1 MPNYDQIRWLSGA
14 ETTESDEKDLL
25 LMKNSLGF
33 ISGLGVIVGVFLS
46 VIFLT
51 SLLIVQPL
59 DIPLRPKRMW
69 MHQVTFDWVFASI
82 SLAAVS
88 AVVFGILMKMNS
100 KAASRQ
106 E

>member
-25 LMKNSLGF
+25 LMKTSLGF
-33 ISGLGVIVGVFLS
+33 ISGLGVIVGFFLS
-46 VIFLT
+46 IIFL
-51 SLLIVQPL
+51 SALLIVQPL

-69 MHQVTFDWVFASI
+69 MHNVTFEWILVSV

>member
-1 MPNYDQIRWLSGA
+1 MPNYDQIWCVSGA

-25 LMKNSLGF
+25 LMKTSLGF
-33 ISGLGVIVGVFLS
+33 ISGLGVIVGFFLS
-46 VIFLT
+46 IIFL
-51 SLLIVQPL
+51 SALLIVQPL

-69 MHQVTFDWVFASI
+69 MHNVTFEWILVSV

-100 KAASRQ
+100 KVASRQ
-106 E
+106 D